1 MKDRGSRITISE
13 MSARDGILKVCIG
26 VIHYAA
32 SVALMTGGL
41 CQCQS
46 RDGANAIV

>member
-1 MKDRGSRITISE
+1 MKDRGSRIKFSE
-13 MSARDGILKVCIG
+13 MSARGGILKVCIG
-26 VIHYAA
+26 VIHYEA
-32 SVALMTGGL
+32 SVALMTGL